1 MSKSNAQVKIPVMLV
16 SPNKEIGRI
25 QFPCFAQTKMDGMR
39 GVIVKR
45 DGRVVV
51 FSRNGNTMTKLDKHF
66 EAALSSVD
74 NVVIDGELTVV
85 DSDGKLL
92 DRKTGN
98 GILNKTVVETVSDE
112 EVSRV
117 VFTAWDL
124 IDVCDFDKGIDRRTG
139 VERLARLRAIP
150 KLFDVESGTQLF
162 RIVETFEVA
171 NLEEAQQLFKEQLAK
186 GEEGIILKNNDHPW
200 EDKRSKQCVKMKEVI
215 EMDLKITGFVEG
227 TGKASGMT
235 GAIQVENKDGSIKT
249 NVGTGLDD
257 ATRKDI
263 WARQEE
269 LIGTIITVKCNGV
282 ISRKGADSKSLFLPV
297 FVELRLD
304 KTESD

>member
-74 NVVIDGELTVV
+74 NIVIDGELTVV

-117 VFTAWDL
+117 RFTAWDL

-150 KLFDVESGTQLF
+150 ANPLFEVVQ
-162 RIVETFEVA
+162 TFEIA
-171 NLEEAQQLFKEQLAK
+171 NLEEAQELFKEQLAK

-215 EMDLKITGFVEG
+215 EMDLKITGFAEG

>member
-1 MSKSNAQVKIPVMLV
+1 MLV

-66 EAALSSVD
+66 EAILSGID

-112 EVSRV
+112 EVARV
-117 VFTAWDL
+117 RFTAWDL
-124 IDVCDFDKGIDRRTG
+124 IDVCDFDKGVDRRTG

-150 KLFDVESGTQLF
+150 ANPLFKV
-162 RIVETFEVA
+162 VETFEIA
-171 NLEEAQQLFKEQLAK
+171 NLEEAQDLFKEQLAK

-215 EMDLKITGFVEG
+215 EMDLKIVGFAEG

-235 GAIQVENKDGSIKT
+235 GAIQVENKDGSIKSS
-249 NVGTGLDD
+249 VGTGLDD

>member
-1 MSKSNAQVKIPVMLV
+1 MLV

-66 EAALSSVD
+66 EVILSGID

-112 EVSRV
+112 EVARV
-117 VFTAWDL
+117 RFTAWDL
-124 IDVCDFDKGIDRRTG
+124 IDVCDFDKGVDRRTG
-139 VERLARLRAIP
+139 VERLSRLRAIP
-150 KLFDVESGTQLF
+150 ANPLFEVVQ
-162 RIVETFEVA
+162 TFEIA
-171 NLEEAQQLFKEQLAK
+171 NLEEAQELFKEQLAK

-215 EMDLKITGFVEG
+215 EMDLKITGFAEG

-249 NVGTGLDD
+249 SVGTGLDD

>member
-1 MSKSNAQVKIPVMLV
+1 MLV

-66 EAALSSVD
+66 EAVLSSID
-74 NVVIDGELTVV
+74 NIVLDGELTVV
-85 DSDGKLL
+85 DSEGKLL

-117 VFTAWDL
+117 RFTAWDL
-124 IDVCDFDKGIDRRTG
+124 IDVCDFDKGVDRRTG
-139 VERLARLRAIP
+139 VERLSRLRAIP
-150 KLFDVESGTQLF
+150 ANPLFEVVQ
-162 RIVETFEVA
+162 TFEIA
-171 NLEEAQQLFKEQLAK
+171 NLEEAQELFKEQLAK

-215 EMDLKITGFVEG
+215 EMDLKITGFAEG

-249 NVGTGLDD
+249 SVGTGLDD

>member
-1 MSKSNAQVKIPVMLV
+1 
-16 SPNKEIGRI
+16 
-25 QFPCFAQTKMDGMR
+25 MDGMR

-66 EAALSSVD
+66 EAVLSSVD
-74 NVVIDGELTVV
+74 NVVLDGELTVV

-112 EVSRV
+112 EVARV
-117 VFTAWDL
+117 RFTAWDL
-124 IDVCDFDKGIDRRTG
+124 IDVCDFDKGVDRRTG

-150 KLFDVESGTQLF
+150 ANPLFKV
-162 RIVETFEVA
+162 VETFEIA
-171 NLEEAQQLFKEQLAK
+171 NLEEAQDLFKEQLAK

-215 EMDLKITGFVEG
+215 EMDLKIVGFAEG

-235 GAIQVENKDGSIKT
+235 GAIQVENKDGSIKSS
-249 NVGTGLDD
+249 VGTGLDD

>member
-66 EAALSSVD
+66 EAMLSSVD
-74 NVVIDGELTVV
+74 NIVLDGELTVV

-117 VFTAWDL
+117 RFTAWDL

-150 KLFDVESGTQLF
+150 ANPLFEVVQ
-162 RIVETFEVA
+162 TFEIA
-171 NLEEAQQLFKEQLAK
+171 NLEEAQELFKEQLAK

-215 EMDLKITGFVEG
+215 EMDLKITGFAEG

-249 NVGTGLDD
+249 SVGTGLDD

>member
-1 MSKSNAQVKIPVMLV
+1 MSKSNAQIKIPVMLV

-45 DGRVVV
+45 DGRVTV

-66 EAALSSVD
+66 EEILKSVD
-74 NVVIDGELTVV
+74 NVVVDGELTVV

-117 VFTAWDL
+117 RFTAWDL
-124 IDVCDFDKGIDRRTG
+124 IDVCNFDKGVDNMTG
-139 VERLARLRAIP
+139 VERLAKLRAIP
-150 KLFDVESGTQLF
+150 KHPLFEVVQ
-162 RIVETFEVA
+162 TFEIA
-171 NLEEAQQLFKEQLAK
+171 NMEEAQDLFKKQLAD
-186 GEEGIILKNNDHPW
+186 GQEGIILKNNNHIW

-215 EMDLKITGFVEG
+215 EMDLKITGVVEG
-227 TGKASGMT
+227 TGKASGMC
-235 GAIQVENKDGSIKT
+235 GAIEVENGDGSIKS
-249 NVGTGLDD
+249 NVGTGMDD
-257 ATRKDI
+257 ATRQDI
-263 WARQEE
+263 WSRKAD
-269 LIGTIITVKCNGV
+269 LVGTIVTVKCNGV
-282 ISRKGADSKSLFLPV
+282 ISRKGVDSKSLFLPV

>member
-1 MSKSNAQVKIPVMLV
+1 MLV

-66 EAALSSVD
+66 EAVLSSID
-74 NVVIDGELTVV
+74 NIVLDGELTVV
-85 DSDGKLL
+85 DSEGKLL

-112 EVSRV
+112 EVARV
-117 VFTAWDL
+117 RFTAWDL
-124 IDVCDFDKGIDRRTG
+124 IDVCDFDKGVDRRTG
-139 VERLARLRAIP
+139 VERLSRLRAIP
-150 KLFDVESGTQLF
+150 ANPLFEVVQ
-162 RIVETFEVA
+162 TFEIA
-171 NLEEAQQLFKEQLAK
+171 NLEEAQELFKEQLAK

-215 EMDLKITGFVEG
+215 EMDLKITGFAEG

-249 NVGTGLDD
+249 SVGTGLDD

>member
-74 NVVIDGELTVV
+74 NIVIDGELTVV

-112 EVSRV
+112 EVTRV
-117 VFTAWDL
+117 RFTAWDL
-124 IDVCDFDKGIDRRTG
+124 IDVCDFDKGVDRRTG

-150 KLFDVESGTQLF
+150 ANPLFEVVQ
-162 RIVETFEVA
+162 TFEIA
-171 NLEEAQQLFKEQLAK
+171 NLEEAQELFKEQLAK

-215 EMDLKITGFVEG
+215 EMDLKITGFAEG

-249 NVGTGLDD
+249 SVGTGLDD

>member
-66 EAALSSVD
+66 EAVLSSVD
-74 NVVIDGELTVV
+74 NVVLDGELTVV
-85 DSDGKLL
+85 DSEGKLL

-112 EVSRV
+112 EVARV
-117 VFTAWDL
+117 RFTAWDL
-124 IDVCDFDKGIDRRTG
+124 IDVCDFDKGVDRRTG
-139 VERLARLRAIP
+139 VERLSRLRAIP
-150 KLFDVESGTQLF
+150 ANPLFEVVQ
-162 RIVETFEVA
+162 TFEIA
-171 NLEEAQQLFKEQLAK
+171 NLEEAQELFKEQLAK

-215 EMDLKITGFVEG
+215 EMDLKITGFAEG

-249 NVGTGLDD
+249 SVGTGLDD

>member
-1 MSKSNAQVKIPVMLV
+1 MLV

-66 EAALSSVD
+66 EAMLSSVD
-74 NVVIDGELTVV
+74 NVVLDGELTVV
-85 DSDGKLL
+85 DSEGKLL

-117 VFTAWDL
+117 RFTAWDL

-150 KLFDVESGTQLF
+150 ANPLFEVVQ
-162 RIVETFEVA
+162 TFEIA
-171 NLEEAQQLFKEQLAK
+171 NLEEAQELFKEQLAK

-215 EMDLKITGFVEG
+215 EMDLKITGFAEG

-249 NVGTGLDD
+249 SVGTGLDD

>member
-1 MSKSNAQVKIPVMLV
+1 MLV

-66 EAALSSVD
+66 EAILSGID

-112 EVSRV
+112 EVARV
-117 VFTAWDL
+117 RFTAWDL

-139 VERLARLRAIP
+139 VERLARLRAITANP
-150 KLFDVESGTQLF
+150 LFKV
-162 RIVETFEVA
+162 VETFEIA
-171 NLEEAQQLFKEQLAK
+171 NLEEAQDLFKEQLAK

-215 EMDLKITGFVEG
+215 EMDLKIVGFAEG

-249 NVGTGLDD
+249 SVGTGLDD

>member
-1 MSKSNAQVKIPVMLV
+1 MLV

-74 NVVIDGELTVV
+74 NIVIDGELTVV
-85 DSDGKLL
+85 DSEGKLL

-112 EVSRV
+112 EVARV
-117 VFTAWDL
+117 SFTAWDL
-124 IDVCDFDKGIDRRTG
+124 IDVCDFDKGVDRRTG
-139 VERLARLRAIP
+139 VERLSRLRAIP
-150 KLFDVESGTQLF
+150 ANQLF
-162 RIVETFEVA
+162 EVVQTFEIA
-171 NLEEAQQLFKEQLAK
+171 NLEEAQELFKEQLAK

-215 EMDLKITGFVEG
+215 EMDLKITGFAEG

-249 NVGTGLDD
+249 SVGTGLDD

>member
-66 EAALSSVD
+66 EAMLSSVD
-74 NVVIDGELTVV
+74 NVVLDGELTVV

-112 EVSRV
+112 EVTRV
-117 VFTAWDL
+117 RFTAWDL
-124 IDVCDFDKGIDRRTG
+124 IDVCDFDKGVDRRTG

-150 KLFDVESGTQLF
+150 ANPLFEVVQ
-162 RIVETFEVA
+162 TFEIA
-171 NLEEAQQLFKEQLAK
+171 NLEEAQELFKEQLAK

-215 EMDLKITGFVEG
+215 EMDLKITGFAEG

-249 NVGTGLDD
+249 SVGTGLDD

>member
-1 MSKSNAQVKIPVMLV
+1 
-16 SPNKEIGRI
+16 
-25 QFPCFAQTKMDGMR
+25 MDGMR

-66 EAALSSVD
+66 EAMLSSVD
-74 NVVIDGELTVV
+74 NVVLDGELTVV
-85 DSDGKLL
+85 DSESKLL

-117 VFTAWDL
+117 RFTAWDL

-150 KLFDVESGTQLF
+150 ANPLFEVVQ
-162 RIVETFEVA
+162 TFEIA
-171 NLEEAQQLFKEQLAK
+171 NLEEAQELFKEQLAK

-215 EMDLKITGFVEG
+215 EMDLKITGFAEG

-249 NVGTGLDD
+249 SVGTGLDD

>member
-66 EAALSSVD
+66 EAVLSSID
-74 NVVIDGELTVV
+74 NVVLDGELTVV
-85 DSDGKLL
+85 DSYGKLL

-112 EVSRV
+112 EVARV
-117 VFTAWDL
+117 RFTAWDL
-124 IDVCDFDKGIDRRTG
+124 IDVCDFDKGVDRRTG
-139 VERLARLRAIP
+139 VERLSRLRAIP
-150 KLFDVESGTQLF
+150 ANPLFEVVQ
-162 RIVETFEVA
+162 TFEIA
-171 NLEEAQQLFKEQLAK
+171 NLEEAQELFKEQLAK

-215 EMDLKITGFVEG
+215 EMDLKITGFAEG

-249 NVGTGLDD
+249 SVGTGLDD

>member
-1 MSKSNAQVKIPVMLV
+1 MLV

-66 EAALSSVD
+66 EAMLSSVD
-74 NVVIDGELTVV
+74 NVVLDGELTVV
-85 DSDGKLL
+85 DSEGKLL

-112 EVSRV
+112 EVARV
-117 VFTAWDL
+117 RFTAWDL

-150 KLFDVESGTQLF
+150 ANPLFEVVQ
-162 RIVETFEVA
+162 TFEIA
-171 NLEEAQQLFKEQLAK
+171 NLEEAQELFKEQLAK

-215 EMDLKITGFVEG
+215 EMDLKITGFAEG

-249 NVGTGLDD
+249 SVGTGLDD

-263 WARQEE
+263 WTRQEE

>member
-66 EAALSSVD
+66 EAVLSSID
-74 NVVIDGELTVV
+74 NIVLDGELTVV
-85 DSDGKLL
+85 DSEGKLL

-112 EVSRV
+112 EVARV
-117 VFTAWDL
+117 RFTAWDL
-124 IDVCDFDKGIDRRTG
+124 IDVCDFDKGVDRRTG
-139 VERLARLRAIP
+139 VERLSRLRAIP
-150 KLFDVESGTQLF
+150 ANPLFEVVQ
-162 RIVETFEVA
+162 TFEIA
-171 NLEEAQQLFKEQLAK
+171 NLEEAQELFKEQLAK

-215 EMDLKITGFVEG
+215 EMDLKITGFAEG

-249 NVGTGLDD
+249 SVGTGLDD

>member
-1 MSKSNAQVKIPVMLV
+1 MSKSNTQVKIPVMLV

-66 EAALSSVD
+66 EAVLSSVD
-74 NVVIDGELTVV
+74 NVVLDGELTVV

-112 EVSRV
+112 EVARV
-117 VFTAWDL
+117 RFTAWDL
-124 IDVCDFDKGIDRRTG
+124 IDVCDFDKGVDRRTG
-139 VERLARLRAIP
+139 VERLSRLRAIP
-150 KLFDVESGTQLF
+150 ANPLFEVVQ
-162 RIVETFEVA
+162 TFEIA
-171 NLEEAQQLFKEQLAK
+171 NLEEAQELFKEQLAK

-215 EMDLKITGFVEG
+215 EMDLKITGFAEG

-249 NVGTGLDD
+249 SVGTGLDD

>member
-1 MSKSNAQVKIPVMLV
+1 MLV

-66 EAALSSVD
+66 ESILSGID
-74 NVVIDGELTVV
+74 NVVIDGELIVV
-85 DSDGKLL
+85 DDNDATL

-112 EVSRV
+112 EVARV
-117 VFTAWDL
+117 RFTAWDL
-124 IDVCDFDKGIDRRTG
+124 IDVCDFDQGIDRRTG

-150 KLFDVESGTQLF
+150 ANPLFKV
-162 RIVETFEVA
+162 VETFEIA
-171 NLEEAQQLFKEQLAK
+171 NLEEAQELFKMQLAK

-215 EMDLKITGFVEG
+215 EMDLKIVGFAEG

-235 GAIQVENKDGSIKT
+235 GAIQVENKDGSIKSS
-249 NVGTGLDD
+249 VGTGLDD

-269 LIGTIITVKCNGV
+269 LIGTIVTVKCNGI
-282 ISRKGADSKSLFLPV
+282 ISRKGVDSKSLFLPV

>member
-1 MSKSNAQVKIPVMLV
+1 MSKTNEKIKIPVMLV

-45 DGRVVV
+45 DGRVIV
-51 FSRNGNTMTKLDKHF
+51 FSRNGNTMTKLDRHF
-66 EAALSSVD
+66 EAVLSGID
-74 NVVIDGELTVV
+74 NVVLDGELTVV
-85 DSDGKLL
+85 DEEGNML

-112 EVSRV
+112 EVARV
-117 VFTAWDL
+117 RFTAWDL
-124 IDVCDFDKGIDRRTG
+124 IDVCDFDKGVDKRTG
-139 VERLARLRAIP
+139 VERLSRLRAIP
-150 KLFDVESGTQLF
+150 ANPLFEVVQ
-162 RIVETFEVA
+162 TFEIA
-171 NLEEAQQLFKEQLAK
+171 DLEEAQELFRTQLAK

-215 EMDLKITGFVEG
+215 EMDLKIVGFAEG

-235 GAIQVENKDGSIKT
+235 GAIQVENDDGSIKS

-257 ATRKDI
+257 ATRIDI

-269 LIGTIITVKCNGV
+269 LIGTIVTVKCNGV

>member
-1 MSKSNAQVKIPVMLV
+1 MLV

-45 DGRVVV
+45 DGRVIV

-66 EAALSSVD
+66 EAMLSSVD
-74 NVVIDGELTVV
+74 NVVLDGELTVV
-85 DSDGKLL
+85 DSEGKLL

-112 EVSRV
+112 EVARV
-117 VFTAWDL
+117 RFTAWDL
-124 IDVCDFDKGIDRRTG
+124 IDVCDFDKGVDRRTG
-139 VERLARLRAIP
+139 VERLSRLRAIP
-150 KLFDVESGTQLF
+150 ANPLFEVVQ
-162 RIVETFEVA
+162 TFEIA
-171 NLEEAQQLFKEQLAK
+171 NLEEAQELFKEQLAK

-215 EMDLKITGFVEG
+215 EMDLKITGFAEG

-249 NVGTGLDD
+249 SVGTGLDD

>member
-1 MSKSNAQVKIPVMLV
+1 MSKSNTQVKIPVMLV

-66 EAALSSVD
+66 EAMLSSVD
-74 NVVIDGELTVV
+74 NVVLDGELTVV

-112 EVSRV
+112 EVARV
-117 VFTAWDL
+117 RFTAWDL
-124 IDVCDFDKGIDRRTG
+124 IDVCDFDKGVDRRTG
-139 VERLARLRAIP
+139 VERLSRLRAIP
-150 KLFDVESGTQLF
+150 ANPLFEVVQ
-162 RIVETFEVA
+162 TFEIA
-171 NLEEAQQLFKEQLAK
+171 NLEEAQELFKEQLAK

-215 EMDLKITGFVEG
+215 EMDLKITGFAEG

-249 NVGTGLDD
+249 SVGTGLDD

>member
-1 MSKSNAQVKIPVMLV
+1 MLV

-66 EAALSSVD
+66 EAMLSSVD
-74 NVVIDGELTVV
+74 NVVLDGELTVV

-117 VFTAWDL
+117 RFTAWDL

-150 KLFDVESGTQLF
+150 ANPLFEVVQ
-162 RIVETFEVA
+162 TFEIA
-171 NLEEAQQLFKEQLAK
+171 NLEEAQELFKEQLAK

-215 EMDLKITGFVEG
+215 EMDLKITGFAEG

-249 NVGTGLDD
+249 SVGTGLDD

>member
-1 MSKSNAQVKIPVMLV
+1 MSKSNEQVKIPVMLV

-45 DGRVVV
+45 DGIVIV

-66 EAALSSVD
+66 EAVLSSVD
-74 NVVIDGELTVV
+74 DIVLDGELTVV
-85 DSDGKLL
+85 DEEGNML

-112 EVSRV
+112 EIARV
-117 VFTAWDL
+117 RFTAWDL
-124 IDVCDFDKGIDRRTG
+124 IDVCDFDKGVDRRTG

-150 KLFDVESGTQLF
+150 ANPLFKV
-162 RIVETFEVA
+162 VETFEIA
-171 NLEEAQQLFKEQLAK
+171 NLEEAQDLFKEQLAK

-215 EMDLKITGFVEG
+215 EMDLKIVGFVEG

-235 GAIQVENKDGSIKT
+235 GSIQVENDDGSIKS

-257 ATRKDI
+257 ATRIDI
-263 WARQEE
+263 WGRQEE

>member
-1 MSKSNAQVKIPVMLV
+1 MLV

-66 EAALSSVD
+66 EAMLSSID
-74 NVVIDGELTVV
+74 NVVLDGELTVV
-85 DSDGKLL
+85 DSEGKLL

-117 VFTAWDL
+117 RFTAWDL

-150 KLFDVESGTQLF
+150 TNQLF
-162 RIVETFEVA
+162 EVVQTFEIA
-171 NLEEAQQLFKEQLAK
+171 NLEEAQELFKEQLAK

-215 EMDLKITGFVEG
+215 EMDLKITGFAEG

-249 NVGTGLDD
+249 SVGTGLDD

-263 WARQEE
+263 WTRQEE

>member
-66 EAALSSVD
+66 EAILSGID
-74 NVVIDGELTVV
+74 NVVLDGELTVV

-112 EVSRV
+112 EVARV
-117 VFTAWDL
+117 RFTAWDL
-124 IDVCDFDKGIDRRTG
+124 IDVCDFDKGVDRRTG
-139 VERLARLRAIP
+139 VERLSRLRAIP
-150 KLFDVESGTQLF
+150 ANPLFKV
-162 RIVETFEVA
+162 VETFEIA
-171 NLEEAQQLFKEQLAK
+171 NLEEAQELFRTQLAK

-215 EMDLKITGFVEG
+215 EMDLKIVGFAEG

-235 GAIQVENKDGSIKT
+235 GAIQVENSDGSIKT
-249 NVGTGLDD
+249 SVGTGLDD

>member
-74 NVVIDGELTVV
+74 NVVLDGELTVV

-150 KLFDVESGTQLF
+150 ANPLFEVVQ
-162 RIVETFEVA
+162 TFEIA
-171 NLEEAQQLFKEQLAK
+171 NLEEAQELFKEQLAK

-215 EMDLKITGFVEG
+215 EMDLKITGFAEG

-249 NVGTGLDD
+249 SVGTGLDD

>member
-66 EAALSSVD
+66 EAVLSSID
-74 NVVIDGELTVV
+74 NVVLDGELTVV
-85 DSDGKLL
+85 DSEGKLL

-112 EVSRV
+112 EVARV
-117 VFTAWDL
+117 RFTAWDL
-124 IDVCDFDKGIDRRTG
+124 IDVCDFDKGVDRRTG
-139 VERLARLRAIP
+139 VERLSRLRAIP
-150 KLFDVESGTQLF
+150 ANPLFKV
-162 RIVETFEVA
+162 VETFEIA
-171 NLEEAQQLFKEQLAK
+171 NLEEAQELFKEQLAK

-215 EMDLKITGFVEG
+215 EMDLKITGFAEG

-249 NVGTGLDD
+249 SVGTGLDD

>member
-1 MSKSNAQVKIPVMLV
+1 MLV

-66 EAALSSVD
+66 EAVLSSID
-74 NVVIDGELTVV
+74 NIVLDGELTVV
-85 DSDGKLL
+85 DSEGKLL

-112 EVSRV
+112 EVARV
-117 VFTAWDL
+117 RFTAWDL
-124 IDVCDFDKGIDRRTG
+124 IDVCDFDKGVDRRTG
-139 VERLARLRAIP
+139 VERLSRLRAIP
-150 KLFDVESGTQLF
+150 ANPLFEVVQ
-162 RIVETFEVA
+162 TFEIA
-171 NLEEAQQLFKEQLAK
+171 NLEEAQELFKEQLAK

-215 EMDLKITGFVEG
+215 EMDLKITGFAEG

-235 GAIQVENKDGSIKT
+235 GAIQVENDDGSIKS

-257 ATRKDI
+257 ATRIDI

-269 LIGTIITVKCNGV
+269 LIGTIVTVKCNGV

>member
-1 MSKSNAQVKIPVMLV
+1 MSKSNEQVKIPVMLV

-45 DGRVVV
+45 DGIVIV

-66 EAALSSVD
+66 EAVLSSVD
-74 NVVIDGELTVV
+74 DIVLDGELTVV
-85 DSDGKLL
+85 DDNDKTL

-112 EVSRV
+112 EVERIR
-117 VFTAWDL
+117 FTAWDL
-124 IDVCDFDKGIDRRTG
+124 IDVCDFDKGVDRRTG

-150 KLFDVESGTQLF
+150 ANPLFKV
-162 RIVETFEVA
+162 VETFEIA
-171 NLEEAQQLFKEQLAK
+171 NLEEAQDLFKEQLAK

-215 EMDLKITGFVEG
+215 EMDLKIVGFVEG

-235 GAIQVENKDGSIKT
+235 GSIQVENDDGSIKS

-257 ATRKDI
+257 ATRIDI
-263 WARQEE
+263 WGRQEE

>member
-1 MSKSNAQVKIPVMLV
+1 MLV

-66 EAALSSVD
+66 EAVLSSID
-74 NVVIDGELTVV
+74 NVVLDGELTVV
-85 DSDGKLL
+85 DSEGKLL

-112 EVSRV
+112 EVARV
-117 VFTAWDL
+117 RFTAWDL

-150 KLFDVESGTQLF
+150 TNPL
-162 RIVETFEVA
+162 FEVVQTFDIA

-249 NVGTGLDD
+249 SVGTGLDD

>member
-1 MSKSNAQVKIPVMLV
+1 MLV

-66 EAALSSVD
+66 EAMLSSVD
-74 NVVIDGELTVV
+74 NVVLDGELTVV

-112 EVSRV
+112 EVARV
-117 VFTAWDL
+117 RFTAWDL
-124 IDVCDFDKGIDRRTG
+124 IDVCDFDKGVDRRTG
-139 VERLARLRAIP
+139 VERLSRLRAIP
-150 KLFDVESGTQLF
+150 ANPLFEVVQ
-162 RIVETFEVA
+162 TFEIA
-171 NLEEAQQLFKEQLAK
+171 NLEEAQELFKEQLAK

-215 EMDLKITGFVEG
+215 EMDLKITGFAEG

-249 NVGTGLDD
+249 SVGTGLDD

>member
-1 MSKSNAQVKIPVMLV
+1 MLV

-66 EAALSSVD
+66 EAILSGID

-112 EVSRV
+112 EVARV
-117 VFTAWDL
+117 RFTAWDL
-124 IDVCDFDKGIDRRTG
+124 IDVCDFDKGVDRRTG

-150 KLFDVESGTQLF
+150 ANPLFKV
-162 RIVETFEVA
+162 VETFEIA
-171 NLEEAQQLFKEQLAK
+171 NLEEAQDLFKEQLAK

-215 EMDLKITGFVEG
+215 EMDLKIVGFAEG

-249 NVGTGLDD
+249 SVGTGLDD

>member
-66 EAALSSVD
+66 EAMLSSVD
-74 NVVIDGELTVV
+74 NIVIDGELTVV

-112 EVSRV
+112 EVTRV
-117 VFTAWDL
+117 RFTAWDL
-124 IDVCDFDKGIDRRTG
+124 IDVCDFDKGVDRRTG

-150 KLFDVESGTQLF
+150 ANPLFEVVQ
-162 RIVETFEVA
+162 TFEIA
-171 NLEEAQQLFKEQLAK
+171 NLEEAQELFKEQLAK

-215 EMDLKITGFVEG
+215 EMDLKITGFAEG

>member
-1 MSKSNAQVKIPVMLV
+1 MSKSNTQIKIPVMLV

-66 EAALSSVD
+66 EAVLSSVD
-74 NVVIDGELTVV
+74 NVVLDGELTVV

-112 EVSRV
+112 EVARV
-117 VFTAWDL
+117 RFTAWDL
-124 IDVCDFDKGIDRRTG
+124 INVCDFDKGVDRRTG
-139 VERLARLRAIP
+139 VERLSRLRAIP
-150 KLFDVESGTQLF
+150 ANPLFEVVQ
-162 RIVETFEVA
+162 TFEIA
-171 NLEEAQQLFKEQLAK
+171 NLEEAQELFKEQLAK

-215 EMDLKITGFVEG
+215 EMDLKITGFAEG

-249 NVGTGLDD
+249 SVGTGLDD

>member
-1 MSKSNAQVKIPVMLV
+1 MLV

-25 QFPCFAQTKMDGMR
+25 KFPCFAQTKMDGMR

-66 EAALSSVD
+66 EAVLSSID

-85 DSDGKLL
+85 DSEGKLL

-112 EVSRV
+112 EVARV
-117 VFTAWDL
+117 RFTAWDL
-124 IDVCDFDKGIDRRTG
+124 IDVCDFDKGVDRRTG
-139 VERLARLRAIP
+139 VERLSRLRAIP
-150 KLFDVESGTQLF
+150 ANPLFEVVQ
-162 RIVETFEVA
+162 TFEIA
-171 NLEEAQQLFKEQLAK
+171 NLEEAQELFKEQLAK

-215 EMDLKITGFVEG
+215 EMDLKITGFAEG

-249 NVGTGLDD
+249 SVGTGLDD